1 MEQKAKKY
9 DELNRYERAM
19 TNASLEQRL
28 EAMARDLEQIAK
40 ALKLSV
46 HVDADYYDWNDTSKA
61 RVYMMGKG
69 EGHITKRELDNDG
82 DLFGIIEEAK
92 GKDEAKTTD
101 ETD

>member
-9 DELNRYERAM
+9 EELNKYERAM

-28 EAMARDLEQIAK
+28 EAMARDLEQVAK

-61 RVYMMGKG
+61 RVYMLGKG
-69 EGHITKRELDNDG
+69 DGHITKRELENDS
-82 DLFGIIEEAK
+82 DFFGIIEEAK
-92 GKDEAKTTD
+92 AKDEEKSSTD
-101 ETD
+101 